1 MTLRTCLVAAL
12 VAAPFLVAGVVACG
26 EEGQSIGEGQ
36 CPQLPLYSWEH
47 SPDGAWFRIKS
58 DGKPLTQAEIKALDD
73 ATKDIDTNNGR
84 CQTPVGTAVSFDQ
97 GTGGAKA
104 TGGASAGGAGGSS
117 KAGAGG
123 TSGAGG
129 SGGGLDPGCARANR
143 NGFFPDC
150 SLCGSDCDTIDD
162 GTGTYRTCG
171 CTAGCPCG
179 LHCGSF
185 QIGPNVFVSDI
196 CVR

>member
-1 MTLRTCLVAAL
+1 MRRSWAGRDFLRSCRLAAL
-12 VAAPFLVAGVVACG
+12 LMYALLALGCSSESGNSGGSGGFAQDASSVDDGPADAPSTGSG
-26 EEGQSIGEGQ
+26 S
-36 CPQLPLYSWEH
+36 
-47 SPDGAWFRIKS
+47 
-58 DGKPLTQAEIKALDD
+58 
-73 ATKDIDTNNGR
+73 
-84 CQTPVGTAVSFDQ
+84 
-97 GTGGAKA
+97 GTGGAS
-104 TGGASAGGAGGSS
+104 GAGGAGGV
-117 KAGAGG
+117 
-123 TSGAGG
+123 
-129 SGGGLDPGCARANR
+129 LDPGCARANR

-162 GTGTYRTCG
+162 GTGTYRACG